1 MLRRKRTPYFD
12 AALASVRSKQP
23 RFFAALVAD
32 ARMTSMMRSEPWEY
46 HGPVDAWL
54 RALRLMWITDG
65 FLALVM
71 YRGQSRLDALR
82 VPLLPRLAHRLAIM
96 IGDLYI
102 GETALVHPGV
112 FIGHGMVV
120 IDGFVEVSSGVR
132 IAPGVTIGLRGSARG
147 PLIERDVLIGTGA
160 KVLGELTV
168 GRGARIG
175 ANAVVLSDVPPGAT
189 AVGVPARITD

>member
-1 MLRRKRTPYFD
+1 
-12 AALASVRSKQP
+12 
-23 RFFAALVAD
+23 
-32 ARMTSMMRSEPWEY
+32 
-46 HGPVDAWL
+46 
-54 RALRLMWITDG
+54 
-65 FLALVM
+65 
-71 YRGQSRLDALR
+71 
-82 VPLLPRLAHRLAIM
+82 M